1 MILQPL
7 LHTLLPGFLVY
18 SLWHGSFDN
27 RRDWLLNALALGAG
41 LLFLL
46 LTSRWDYSSYY
57 LAALWPILF
66 AAAAMRGFGRCA
78 LDILRLDSTE
88 NRAAFPA
95 RNLADYSIYRATVLS
110 PCAGNVIRAVDGL
123 PDLAP
128 PARDPQNPAGNHVVL
143 ECHHVRVLLAH
154 LKEESLLVARG
165 EYVETGQHLGQV
177 GNSGNTSEPHLHIHA
192 ESGLGEIL
200 TGEGIPITL
209 DGRFLVRNS
218 LIPR

>member
-1 MILQPL
+1 
-7 LHTLLPGFLVY
+7 
-18 SLWHGSFDN
+18 
-27 RRDWLLNALALGAG
+27 
-41 LLFLL
+41 
-46 LTSRWDYSSYY
+46 
-57 LAALWPILF
+57 
-66 AAAAMRGFGRCA
+66 
-78 LDILRLDSTE
+78 
-88 NRAAFPA
+88 
-95 RNLADYSIYRATVLS
+95 
-110 PCAGNVIRAVDGL
+110 VIRAVDGL

-128 PARDPQNPAGNHVVL
+128 PARDTQNPAGNHVVL